1 MKNKTHKTQQLK
13 TQTNDTEEVKYVI
26 ISRCM
31 NCKEGVMYPFE
42 FEIPP
47 KDDNY
52 PKCNNCGHKDLQFY
66 RGKYRKEMKG
76 GAYRMADDKPKKV
89 VAKKA
94 AKPKAEK
101 SDKKKSPRGYGDDVR
116 DKVIEMGKNGRTVK
130 DIEKSLGPTGPKTK
144 AIIRYLKAANIKD
157 IKRK

>member
-1 MKNKTHKTQQLK
+1 MKQIMQSQQSQINS
-13 TQTNDTEEVKYVI
+13 TDEVNTVI

-31 NCKEGVMYPFE
+31 NCKDGVVYPPE
-42 FEIPP
+42 FEIPI

-66 RGKYRKEMKG
+66 KGKNRKDVMKG
-76 GAYRMADDKPKKV
+76 GNYRMADDKKKP

-94 AKPKAEK
+94 AKPKA
-101 SDKKKSPRGYGDDVR
+101 SGDKKSPRGYGDDIR
-116 DKVIEMGKNGRTVK
+116 NKVIEMGKQSKTVK
-130 DIEKSLGPTGPKTK
+130 EIEKCLGPKGPKAK
-144 AIIRYLKAANIKD
+144 AIIRYLKAAGIKD